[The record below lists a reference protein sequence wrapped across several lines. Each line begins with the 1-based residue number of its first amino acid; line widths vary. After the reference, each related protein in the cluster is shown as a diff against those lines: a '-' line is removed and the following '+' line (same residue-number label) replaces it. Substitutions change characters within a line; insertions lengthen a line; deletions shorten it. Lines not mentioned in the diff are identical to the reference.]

1 MDPFVKK
8 SKLNDD
14 DLKFNQVTKYY
25 NFDIKINIYIYTNHK
40 KLKFIALSLSR
51 V

>member
-8 SKLNDD
+8 SKLN

-25 NFDIKINIYIYTNHK
+25 NFYIKININ
-40 KLKFIALSLSR
+40 
-51 V
+51 

>member
-14 DLKFNQVTKYY
+14 DLKFNQVTKYFD
-25 NFDIKINIYIYTNHK
+25 NFDIKINTYI
-40 KLKFIALSLSR
+40 
-51 V
+51 